1 MLIPHC
7 HDLVPV
13 RPSRSFN
20 KKLVGNLV
28 LTTEFSENIK
38 GKKADV
44 SSVKPSVRAI
54 GGIVDCVWVS
64 CRKWSY
70 AIGENMVTRK
80 QEYDF
85 LA

>member
-44 SSVKPSVRAI
+44 SSVSPPSERLEKLWIVCGFHAES
-54 GGIVDCVWVS
+54 GATLLVGIW
-64 CRKWSY
+64 
-70 AIGENMVTRK
+70 
-80 QEYDF
+80 
-85 LA
+85 